1 MSVAGIGISSFFDP
15 SITQSFQNKKLQFQK
30 ELQQLSQDLQA
41 GNLSASQV
49 DFAALQKLGG
59 VSSPTASSSPAATAF
74 SANPLTADLNQLGQ
88 DLKSGNIAGA
98 QQDLTK
104 LQQDSQ
110 GSTQGAQTHHHHHH
124 SGGGAGVASVLGPV
138 LSPIIDHLDP
148 VTQAGGLT
156 AAQQAYSTF
165 QGALQQFAQSNGVSG
180 QPDISSLLS
189 GVSLNA

>member
-41 GNLSASQV
+41 GNLSASQA

-59 VSSPTASSSPAATAF
+59 VSSPAASFPAATAF
-74 SANPLTADLNQLGQ
+74 SASPLTTDLNQLGQ

-98 QQDLTK
+98 QQDLIK

-110 GSTQGAQTHHHHHH
+110 GSTQSAQTHHHHHH
-124 SGGGAGVASVLGPV
+124 GGGGAGVASALGPV

-148 VTQAGGLT
+148 VTRAGGLT

-165 QGALQQFAQSNGVSG
+165 QGALQQFAQSNGVSS

-189 GVSLNA
+189 GVSLSA